1 MEELYSQ
8 TLDTL
13 YRITAYEGMYSVMS
27 EKPFWFSYT
36 VSIGDILTVLGFAV
50 TLYIFYR
57 QLKESRKE
65 GKANLRSNWFLEVIV
80 QPNMAAI
87 NDLYVNVV
95 EKANQNRAALRKRY
109 ENSDSAKEINLD
121 LAKRQREAKD
131 YIKDF
136 FDHFRALL
144 MASEPAISDQTD
156 SIIDELVDIVT
167 EHLDDYKSGDMESC
181 KRKVL
186 ANKEKLIAVLYKGL
200 DK

>member
-1 MEELYSQ
+1 MEVLYSQ
-8 TLDTL
+8 ALDTL
-13 YRITAYEGMYSVMS
+13 YRITAYDGIYSVVA

-109 ENSDSAKEINLD
+109 ENSESAKEINLD

-144 MASEPAISDQTD
+144 MASEPAIADQTD

-167 EHLDDYKSGDMESC
+167 EHMDDYESGDTESC

>member
-13 YRITAYEGMYSVMS
+13 YRITAYDGMYSVMS

-144 MASEPAISDQTD
+144 MASEPAIADQTD

-167 EHLDDYKSGDMESC
+167 EHLDDYESGDMESC